1 MENGGTRSRSGA
13 TGPDDAAHLLHLIAA
28 LSREL
33 RSARD
38 TPRVSL
44 ESRLGED
51 LGLDSLGR
59 AELLRRIERTFSVSL
74 PGSTLAEAET
84 PADLWRAMEAAGG
97 RRGHATPRPLADA
110 VPGPVESIP
119 SAAKTLTEVLDWH
132 AEAHPERV
140 HAWLREREDHVET
153 VSYARLR
160 ETALAVSGGILDA
173 GVVPGARVALM
184 LPTCA
189 GFLHA
194 FFGILYAGCVPVPIY
209 PPARPSQLAD
219 HLRRQAAILANAG
232 AECLITVPEAR
243 VLATFLR
250 SQVASLR
257 SVETVE
263 GLRGRGRP
271 EAAPRPD
278 AGDVAFLQYTS
289 GSTGDPKG
297 VVLSHANL
305 LANIRAMGR
314 AMEVEPGR
322 DVFVSWLPLYHDMGL
337 IGAWLGSLHFAVPVS
352 IMSPLIFL
360 ARPESWLW
368 EIHDRRAT
376 LSGAPNFAFDLC
388 VGRIDDAAIEG
399 LDLSTARIVVN
410 GAEPVRAASVR
421 AFCER
426 FAAHGFDPGALA
438 PVYGLAESS
447 VGLAFPRP
455 GRGLLAERIDRTELA
470 ERSRAVPV
478 AAGHGDA
485 IEVVACG
492 SPLPGHQ
499 FRVVDESGRE
509 VPERRQGRLQ
519 FTGPSATV
527 GYHDNA
533 RATRDLFDGDWLETG
548 DLAYVAGGEV
558 YPTGR
563 IKDVIIRGGRNIHPH
578 ELEAAIG
585 DLPGIRRGCVA
596 VFAAAGPD
604 RAERLVVVAESREED
619 GPARDRLRRGIEAA
633 ALDVAGIAPDDVV
646 LAPPRAVLKTSSGKI
661 RRDATRSRYQ
671 EGRLHETGPAPWR
684 QLIGLWLSATA
695 ARLRAGGRL
704 TLGHTF
710 AGYWWAVIVALALAV
725 WPLSIVLPRR
735 AWRWRALHAAA
746 HVMLK
751 LTGTRLT
758 VSGETVPER
767 GAILVANHCSYLDSL
782 VLVAALPGETAF
794 VAKAE
799 LAPQLIAGTFLRR
812 IGALFVERFDDASGL
827 GDLDTVIEAAQAGRR
842 LAVYPEGTLTR
853 RPGLLDF
860 KLGAFAAAVAAGVPV
875 VPVTLRGTRSVLRG
889 GQWFPRPG
897 NVQVTVGF
905 PLFAEQDG
913 FDAAIALRDA
923 ARAAILAGCGE
934 PDLSGEATLL
944 KDRRTTPRPPSTR
957 PGAA

>member
-1 MENGGTRSRSGA
+1 MENGLTRPRGGA
-13 TGPDDAAHLLHLIAA
+13 TVPDDPAPLLHLIAT

-33 RSARD
+33 RSSRD
-38 TPRVSL
+38 PPDVSL
-44 ESRLGED
+44 DSRLGED
-51 LGLDSLGR
+51 LGFDSLGR
-59 AELLRRIERTFSVSL
+59 AELLRRIERAFSVSL
-74 PGSTLAEAET
+74 PGSALAEAET
-84 PADLWRAMEAAGG
+84 PADLWRALEAAGAP
-97 RRGHATPRPLADA
+97 RGPAAPQPREDA
-110 VPGPVESIP
+110 SPGPVVSIP
-119 SAAKTLTEVLDWH
+119 NAAATLTEMLDWH
-132 AEAHPERV
+132 AEAHPDRV
-140 HAWLREREDHVET
+140 HAWLREREDHIET
-153 VSYARLR
+153 VTYAGLR
-160 ETALAVSGGILDA
+160 EAALAVSGGILDGGA
-173 GVVPGARVALM
+173 MPGARVALM

-232 AECLITVPEAR
+232 AALLVTVPEAR

-257 SVETVE
+257 AVETVE
-263 GLRGRGRP
+263 GLRARGRP
-271 EAAPRPD
+271 EGAPARG

-314 AMEVEPGR
+314 AMEAEPGR

-352 IMSPLIFL
+352 ISSPLVFL

-368 EIHDRRAT
+368 EIHARRAT

-388 VGRIDDAAIEG
+388 VERIDDAAIEG
-399 LDLSTARIVVN
+399 LDLSSARIVVN

-421 AFCER
+421 AFCQR

-455 GRGLLAERIDRTELA
+455 GRGLLAERIDRTELT

-527 GYHDNA
+527 GYHENA
-533 RATRDLFDGDWLETG
+533 EATRGLFDGDWLETG
-548 DLAYVAGGEV
+548 DLAYIAGGEV

-596 VFAAAGPD
+596 AFAAAGPD
-604 RAERLVVVAESREED
+604 RAERLVVVAESRKED
-619 GPARDRLRRGIEAA
+619 GGARDRLRRAIEAA
-633 ALDVAGIAPDDVV
+633 AVDVAGIAPDDVV

-661 RRDATRSRYQ
+661 RRAGTRARYL
-671 EGRLHETGPAPWR
+671 EGRLDEPGAAPWR
-684 QLIGLWLSATA
+684 QLLGLGLSAAA
-695 ARLRAGGRL
+695 ARLRAGFRL
-704 TLGHTF
+704 TLGRAY
-710 AGYWWAVIVALALAV
+710 AGYWWAVLVALALAV
-725 WPLSIVLPRR
+725 WPLSIALPRR
-735 AWRWRALHAAA
+735 AWRWRVLHAAA
-746 HVMLK
+746 RAMLK

-758 VSGETVPER
+758 VSGETVPDR
-767 GAILVANHCSYLDSL
+767 GAILVANHCSYLGSL
-782 VLVAALPGETAF
+782 VLAAALPGETAF

-799 LAPQLIAGTFLRR
+799 LAPQLFAGTFLRR
-812 IGALFVERFDDASGL
+812 IGALFVERFDDASGR
-827 GDLDTVIEAAQAGRR
+827 GDLDDVIEAARAGRR

-860 KLGAFAAAVAAGVPV
+860 KLGAFAAAVGASVPV
-875 VPVTLRGTRSVLRG
+875 VPVALRGTRSVLRG

-897 NVQVTVGF
+897 EVQVTVGAR
-905 PLFAEQDG
+905 LLAEQDG

-934 PDLSGEATLL
+934 PDLAGEATLL
-944 KDRRTTPRPPSTR
+944 EDRRTAPRPPST
-957 PGAA
+957 

>member
-1 MENGGTRSRSGA
+1 MENGLTRPRGGA
-13 TGPDDAAHLLHLIAA
+13 TAPGDEAPLLHLIAT

-33 RSARD
+33 RSTRD
-38 TPRVSL
+38 TPDVSL
-44 ESRLGED
+44 DSRLGED
-51 LGLDSLGR
+51 LGFDSLGR
-59 AELLRRIERTFSVSL
+59 AELLRRIERSFSVSL

-84 PADLWRAMEAAGG
+84 PADLWRAMEAAGAP
-97 RRGHATPRPLADA
+97 RGPAAPQPREDA
-110 VPGPVESIP
+110 APGPVVSIP
-119 SAAKTLTEVLDWH
+119 SAAATLTEMLDWH
-132 AEAHPERV
+132 AEAHPGRV
-140 HAWLREREDHVET
+140 HAWLREREDHIET
-153 VSYARLR
+153 VSYAGLR
-160 ETALAVSGGILDA
+160 EAALAVSGGILDGGA
-173 GVVPGARVALM
+173 MPGARVALM

-232 AECLITVPEAR
+232 AEWLVTVPEAR
-243 VLATFLR
+243 VLAAFLR

-257 SVETVE
+257 AVETVE
-263 GLRGRGRP
+263 GLRARGRP
-271 EAAPRPD
+271 EAAPARG

-314 AMEVEPGR
+314 AMEAEPGR

-352 IMSPLIFL
+352 ITSPLVFL

-368 EIHDRRAT
+368 EIHARRAT

-388 VGRIDDAAIEG
+388 VERIDDAAIEG
-399 LDLSTARIVVN
+399 LDLSSARIVVN

-421 AFCER
+421 AFCQR

-470 ERSRAVPV
+470 EHARAVPV
-478 AAGHGDA
+478 TTGHGDA

-499 FRVVDESGRE
+499 LRVVDESGRE

-527 GYHDNA
+527 GYHENA
-533 RATRDLFDGDWLETG
+533 EATRGLFDGDWLETG
-548 DLAYVAGGEV
+548 DLAYIAGGEV

-596 VFAAAGPD
+596 AFAAAGPD

-619 GPARDRLRRGIEAA
+619 GEARDRLRRAIEAA
-633 ALDVAGIAPDDVV
+633 AVDVAGIAPDDVV

-661 RRDATRSRYQ
+661 RRAATRSRYL
-671 EGRLHETGPAPWR
+671 EGRLDEPGAAPWR
-684 QLIGLWLSATA
+684 QLLGLWLSAAA
-695 ARLRAGGRL
+695 ARLRAGFRL
-704 TLGHTF
+704 TLGRAY
-710 AGYWWAVIVALALAV
+710 AGYWWAVLVALALAV
-725 WPLSIVLPRR
+725 WPLSIALPRR
-735 AWRWRALHAAA
+735 AWRWRVLHAAA
-746 HVMLK
+746 RAMLK

-758 VSGETVPER
+758 VSGGTVPDR

-782 VLVAALPGETAF
+782 VLAAALPGETAF

-799 LAPQLIAGTFLRR
+799 LAPQLFAGTFLRR
-812 IGALFVERFDDASGL
+812 IGAIFVERFDDAGGR
-827 GDLDTVIEAAQAGRR
+827 GDLDDVIEAARAGRR

-860 KLGAFAAAVAAGVPV
+860 RLGAFAAAVGARVPV
-875 VPVTLRGTRSVLRG
+875 VPVALRGTRSVLRG

-897 NVQVTVGF
+897 EVQVTVGAR
-905 PLFAEQDG
+905 LLAEQDG

-934 PDLSGEATLL
+934 PDLAGEATLL
-944 KDRRTTPRPPSTR
+944 EDRRTAPRPPST
-957 PGAA
+957 

>member
-1 MENGGTRSRSGA
+1 MENGLTRSRGGA
-13 TGPDDAAHLLHLIAA
+13 TAPDDPAHLLHLIAT

-38 TPRVSL
+38 TPNVSL
-44 ESRLGED
+44 DSRLGED
-51 LGLDSLGR
+51 LGFDSLGR

-74 PGSTLAEAET
+74 PGSTLAEAEP
-84 PADLWRAMEAAGG
+84 PADLGRALEAAGAP
-97 RRGHATPRPLADA
+97 RGPAAPQPREDA
-110 VPGPVESIP
+110 APGPVVSIP
-119 SAAKTLTEVLDWH
+119 SAAATLTEMLDWH
-132 AEAHPERV
+132 AEAHPDRV
-140 HAWLREREDHVET
+140 HAWLREREDHIET
-153 VSYARLR
+153 VTYAELR
-160 ETALAVSGGILDA
+160 EAALAVSGGILDGGA
-173 GVVPGARVALM
+173 MPGARVALM

-232 AECLITVPEAR
+232 AELLVTVPEAR

-257 SVETVE
+257 AVETVE
-263 GLRGRGRP
+263 GLRARGRP
-271 EAAPRPD
+271 EAAPARG

-314 AMEVEPGR
+314 AMEAEPGR

-352 IMSPLIFL
+352 ISSPLVFL

-368 EIHDRRAT
+368 EIHARRAT

-388 VGRIDDAAIEG
+388 VERIDDAAIEG
-399 LDLSTARIVVN
+399 LDLSSARIVVN

-421 AFCER
+421 AFCAR

-455 GRGLLAERIDRTELA
+455 GRGLLAERIDRTGLA
-470 ERSRAVPV
+470 ERLRAVPV
-478 AAGHGDA
+478 AAGYGDA
-485 IEVVACG
+485 VEVVACG

-509 VPERRQGRLQ
+509 MPERRQGRLQ

-527 GYHDNA
+527 GYHENA
-533 RATRDLFDGDWLETG
+533 EATRGLFDGDWLETG
-548 DLAYVAGGEV
+548 DLAYIAGGEV

-596 VFAAAGPD
+596 AFAAAGPD

-619 GPARDRLRRGIEAA
+619 GGARDRLRRGIEAA
-633 ALDVAGIAPDDVV
+633 AVDVAGIAPDDVV

-661 RRDATRSRYQ
+661 RRAATRARYL
-671 EGRLHETGPAPWR
+671 EGRLDEPGAAPWR
-684 QLIGLWLSATA
+684 QLLGLWLSAAA
-695 ARLRAGGRL
+695 ARLRAGFRL
-704 TLGHTF
+704 TLGRAY
-710 AGYWWAVIVALALAV
+710 AGYWWAVLVALALAV
-725 WPLSIVLPRR
+725 WPLSIALPRR
-735 AWRWRALHAAA
+735 AWRWRVLHAAA
-746 HVMLK
+746 RAMLK

-758 VSGETVPER
+758 VSGETVPDR

-782 VLVAALPGETAF
+782 VLAAALPGETAF

-799 LAPQLIAGTFLRR
+799 LAPQLFAGTFLRR
-812 IGALFVERFDDASGL
+812 IGALFVERFDDASGR
-827 GDLDTVIEAAQAGRR
+827 GDLDDVIAAARAGRR

-860 KLGAFAAAVAAGVPV
+860 KLGAFAAAAAARVPV
-875 VPVTLRGTRSVLRG
+875 VPVALRGTRSVLRG

-897 NVQVTVGF
+897 AVQVTVGAR
-905 PLFAEQDG
+905 LLAEQDG

-934 PDLSGEATLL
+934 PDLAGEATLL
-944 KDRRTTPRPPSTR
+944 EDRRTAPRPPST
-957 PGAA
+957 

>member
-1 MENGGTRSRSGA
+1 MENGLTSSGSGA
-13 TGPDDAAHLLHLIAA
+13 SASDDAAHLLQLIAT

-44 ESRLGED
+44 DSRLGED
-51 LGLDSLGR
+51 LGFDSLGR
-59 AELLRRIERTFSVSL
+59 TELLLRIERTFSVSL

-84 PADLWRAMEAAGG
+84 PADLWRALEAADAQRG
-97 RRGHATPRPLADA
+97 RATLPPLADA
-110 VPGPVESIP
+110 APGPVESIP
-119 SAAKTLTEVLDWH
+119 DAAATLTEVLDWH
-132 AEAHPERV
+132 AETHPDRV
-140 HAWLREREDHVET
+140 HTWLREREDHIET
-153 VSYARLR
+153 VTYARLR

-173 GVVPGARVALM
+173 GVAPGARVALM

-232 AECLITVPEAR
+232 AELLVTVPEAR
-243 VLATFLR
+243 VLAAFLR
-250 SQVASLR
+250 SKVASLR
-257 SVETVE
+257 AVETVE

-271 EAAPRPD
+271 EAAPAPD
-278 AGDVAFLQYTS
+278 TGDVAFLQYTS

-314 AMEVEPGR
+314 AMEAEPGR

-388 VGRIDDAAIEG
+388 VERIDDGAIEG
-399 LDLSTARIVVN
+399 LDLSSARIVVN

-438 PVYGLAESS
+438 PVYGLAECS

-478 AAGHGDA
+478 TPGHGEA

-499 FRVVDESGRE
+499 FRAVDESGRE

-519 FTGPSATV
+519 FTGPSATA
-527 GYHDNA
+527 GYHDNP
-533 RATRDLFDGDWLETG
+533 RATRELFDGDWLETG

-558 YPTGR
+558 FPTGR

-604 RAERLVVVAESREED
+604 SGGEAGGGRRNPRGGRQRPRPAEARHRGGGGGCRGHRAGRRRPRAAPRGAQDLERQDPAHRHPRALPGGPSRRTRRCAVAATSRAVACGGD
-619 GPARDRLRRGIEAA
+619 GPTSLRRPPDARPRLRRVLVGGVGRAGAGRLAA
-633 ALDVAGIAPDDVV
+633 FDRAAPARLALEGAARG
-646 LAPPRAVLKTSSGKI
+646 RARHADAHRHAVDGE
-661 RRDATRSRYQ
+661 RRDRARTRRHPGRQSLQLSRQ
-671 EGRLHETGPAPWR
+671 PGAGRGA
-684 QLIGLWLSATA
+684 
-695 ARLRAGGRL
+695 
-704 TLGHTF
+704 
-710 AGYWWAVIVALALAV
+710 
-725 WPLSIVLPRR
+725 PRR
-735 AWRWRALHAAA
+735 DRFRRQGG
-746 HVMLK
+746 
-751 LTGTRLT
+751 TG
-758 VSGETVPER
+758 
-767 GAILVANHCSYLDSL
+767 
-782 VLVAALPGETAF
+782 
-794 VAKAE
+794 
-799 LAPQLIAGTFLRR
+799 
-812 IGALFVERFDDASGL
+812 
-827 GDLDTVIEAAQAGRR
+827 
-842 LAVYPEGTLTR
+842 
-853 RPGLLDF
+853 
-860 KLGAFAAAVAAGVPV
+860 AAAVRRDVAA
-875 VPVTLRGTRSVLRG
+875 
-889 GQWFPRPG
+889 
-897 NVQVTVGF
+897 
-905 PLFAEQDG
+905 A
-913 FDAAIALRDA
+913 
-923 ARAAILAGCGE
+923 
-934 PDLSGEATLL
+934 
-944 KDRRTTPRPPSTR
+944 DRRDIRGSGSTTP
-957 PGAA
+957 AAWAIWTP

>member
-1 MENGGTRSRSGA
+1 M
-13 TGPDDAAHLLHLIAA
+13 
-28 LSREL
+28 
-33 RSARD
+33 
-38 TPRVSL
+38 
-44 ESRLGED
+44 
-51 LGLDSLGR
+51 
-59 AELLRRIERTFSVSL
+59 
-74 PGSTLAEAET
+74 
-84 PADLWRAMEAAGG
+84 
-97 RRGHATPRPLADA
+97 
-110 VPGPVESIP
+110 
-119 SAAKTLTEVLDWH
+119 LDWH
-132 AEAHPERV
+132 AEAHPDRV
-140 HAWLREREDHVET
+140 HAWLREREDHSET
-153 VSYARLR
+153 VSYAGLR
-160 ETALAVSGGILDA
+160 ETALAVSGGILGA
-173 GVVPGARVALM
+173 GVMPGARVALM

-232 AECLITVPEAR
+232 AELLVTVPEAR
-243 VLATFLR
+243 VLAAFLR

-257 SVETVE
+257 AIETVE
-263 GLRGRGRP
+263 GLRARGRP
-271 EAAPRPD
+271 EGAPAPD

-314 AMEVEPGR
+314 AMEAEPGR
-322 DVFVSWLPLYHDMGL
+322 DLFVSWLPLYHDMGL
-337 IGAWLGSLHFAVPVS
+337 IGAWLGSLYFAVPVS

-368 EIHDRRAT
+368 EIHARRAT

-388 VGRIDDAAIEG
+388 VGRIEDAAIEG
-399 LDLSTARIVVN
+399 LDLSSARIVVN

-470 ERSRAVPV
+470 GRSRAVPV

-519 FTGPSATV
+519 FTGPSATA

-533 RATRDLFDGDWLETG
+533 QATRELFDGDWLETG
-548 DLAYVAGGEV
+548 DLAYIAGGEV

-578 ELEAAIG
+578 ELEAVIG

-604 RAERLVVVAESREED
+604 QAERLVAVAETREED
-619 GPARDRLRRGIEAA
+619 DAARDRLRRGIEAA
-633 ALDVAGIAPDDVV
+633 VVDVAGIAPDDVV

-661 RRDATRSRYQ
+661 RRAATRSRYL
-671 EGRLHETGPAPWR
+671 EGRLHQSGPAPWR
-684 QLIGLWLSATA
+684 QLLGLGLSAAA
-695 ARLRAGGRL
+695 ARLRAGTRL
-704 TLGHTF
+704 MVGCAF
-710 AGYWWAVIVALALAV
+710 AGYWWAVLVGLALAV
-725 WPLSIVLPRR
+725 WPLSIALPRR

-746 HVMLK
+746 HVLLK

-758 VSGETVPER
+758 VSGEPVPQR

-782 VLVAALPGETAF
+782 VLVTAFRGETAF

-799 LAPQLIAGTFLRR
+799 LAPQLFAGTLLRR
-812 IGALFVERFDDASGL
+812 IGAIFVERFDDASGL
-827 GDLDTVIEAAQAGRR
+827 GDLDAVVEAARAGRR

-860 KLGAFAAAVAAGVPV
+860 KLGAFAAATAAKVPV
-875 VPVTLRGTRSVLRG
+875 VPVTLQGTRSVLRG

-897 NVQVTVGF
+897 DVRVTVGS

-934 PDLSGEATLL
+934 PDLAGEETLL
-944 KDRRTTPRPPSTR
+944 EDRRRTSRSASSR
-957 PGAA
+957 NNRRKRSVD

>member
-13 TGPDDAAHLLHLIAA
+13 AGPDDAAPLLHLIAT

-38 TPRVSL
+38 TPNVSL
-44 ESRLGED
+44 DSRLGED
-51 LGLDSLGR
+51 LGFDSLGR
-59 AELLRRIERTFSVSL
+59 AELLARIERTFSVSL

-84 PADLWRAMEAAGG
+84 PADLWRALEAAGAP
-97 RRGHATPRPLADA
+97 RAQTTPLPPADA
-110 VPGPVESIP
+110 APAPVEAIP
-119 SAAKTLTEVLDWH
+119 SAAATLTEMLDWH

-140 HAWLREREDHVET
+140 HAWLREREDHIET
-153 VSYARLR
+153 LTYAGLR
-160 ETALAVSGGILDA
+160 EAALAVSGGILDA
-173 GVVPGARVALM
+173 GVAPGARVALM

-232 AECLITVPEAR
+232 AELLVTVPEAR
-243 VLATFLR
+243 VLAAFLR
-250 SQVASLR
+250 AQVASLR
-257 SVETVE
+257 AVETVE
-263 GLRGRGRP
+263 GLGGRATP
-271 EAAPRPD
+271 EAAPAPG

-314 AMEVEPGR
+314 AMEAEPGR

-352 IMSPLIFL
+352 ITSPLVFL

-368 EIHDRRAT
+368 EIHARRAT

-388 VGRIDDAAIEG
+388 VERIDDGAIEG
-399 LDLSTARIVVN
+399 LDLSSARIVVN

-421 AFCER
+421 AFCQR

-519 FTGPSATV
+519 FAGPSSTA

-533 RATRDLFDGDWLETG
+533 EATRALFDGDWLETG
-548 DLAYVAGGEV
+548 DLAYIAGGEV

-563 IKDVIIRGGRNIHPH
+563 IKDVVIRGGRNIHPH

-604 RAERLVVVAESREED
+604 REERLVVVAESREED
-619 GPARDRLRRGIEAA
+619 GSARDRLRRGIEAA
-633 ALDVAGIAPDDVV
+633 AVDVAGIAPDDVV

-661 RRDATRSRYQ
+661 RRAATRQRYL
-671 EGRLHETGPAPWR
+671 EGRLDEPGAAPWR
-684 QLIGLWLSATA
+684 QLLGLWLSAAA
-695 ARLRAGGRL
+695 ARLRAFGRL
-704 TLGHTF
+704 VLGRAY
-710 AGYWWAVIVALALAV
+710 AGYWWAVLVALALAV
-725 WPLSIVLPRR
+725 WPLAVALPRR
-735 AWRWRALHAAA
+735 AWRWRVVNAAA
-746 HVMLK
+746 RAMLK
-751 LTGTRLT
+751 LTLTRLT
-758 VSGETVPER
+758 VSGEAVPER

-782 VLVAALPGETAF
+782 VLAASLPGETAF

-799 LAPQLIAGTFLRR
+799 LAPQLVAGTLLRR
-812 IGALFVERFDDASGL
+812 LGAIFVERFDDASGL
-827 GDLDTVIEAAQAGRR
+827 GDLDAVIAAAQAGRR
-842 LAVYPEGTLTR
+842 LLVYPEGTLTR

-860 KLGAFAAAVAAGVPV
+860 RLGAFAAAAAAGVPV

-897 NVQVTVGF
+897 EVQVALGT
-905 PLFAEQDG
+905 PLFAERDG
-913 FDAAIALRDA
+913 FDAAVALRDA

-944 KDRRTTPRPPSTR
+944 EDRRTTPRS
-957 PGAA
+957 G

>member
-1 MENGGTRSRSGA
+1 MVNGGTRSRSGA
-13 TGPDDAAHLLHLIAA
+13 TGPGDAAHLLHLIAT

-33 RSARD
+33 RSAREL
-38 TPRVSL
+38 PRVSL

-51 LGLDSLGR
+51 LGFDSLGR
-59 AELLRRIERTFSVSL
+59 TELLLRIEQTFSVSL

-97 RRGHATPRPLADA
+97 RRRHATPPPAADTA
-110 VPGPVESIP
+110 PGPVEAIP
-119 SAAKTLTEVLDWH
+119 SGAATLTEVLDWH
-132 AEAHPERV
+132 VDAHPDRV
-140 HAWLREREDHVET
+140 HAWLREREEHVET
-153 VSYARLR
+153 ITYAQLR

-173 GVVPGARVALM
+173 EPMPGSRVALM

-209 PPARPSQLAD
+209 PPARPSQLED
-219 HLRRQAAILANAG
+219 HLRRQAAILANAR
-232 AECLITVPEAR
+232 AEFLVTVPEAR
-243 VLATFLR
+243 VLADFLR
-250 SQVASLR
+250 SKVASLR
-257 SVETVE
+257 SVETIE
-263 GLRGRGRP
+263 GLRRQGGA
-271 EAAPRPD
+271 EAAAARD

-322 DVFVSWLPLYHDMGL
+322 DRFVSWLPLYHDMGL

-368 EIHDRRAT
+368 EIHARRAT

-388 VGRIDDAAIEG
+388 VGRIDEAAIEG
-399 LDLSTARIVVN
+399 LDLSSARMVVN

-421 AFCER
+421 SFCER

-447 VGLAFPRP
+447 VGLAFPKA
-455 GRGLLAERIDRTELA
+455 GRGLLAERVDRTELT

-478 AAGHGDA
+478 TTEHSDA

-499 FRVVDESGRE
+499 FRVVDDAGRE
-509 VPERRQGRLQ
+509 VPERCQGRLQ
-519 FTGPSATV
+519 FTGPSSTV
-527 GYHDNA
+527 GYHENA
-533 RATRDLFDGDWLETG
+533 QATRDLFDGNWLETG

-596 VFAAAGPD
+596 VFAAAGPGEAD
-604 RAERLVVVAESREED
+604 KLVVVAESREED
-619 GPARDRLRRGIEAA
+619 GPARDRIRRDIETAA
-633 ALDVAGIAPDDVV
+633 VDVAGIAPDDVV
-646 LAPPRAVLKTSSGKI
+646 LAPPRAVLKTSSGKL
-661 RRDATRSRYQ
+661 RRAATRSRYL
-671 EGRLHETGPAPWR
+671 EGRLQEIGPAPWR
-684 QLIGLWLSATA
+684 QLLGLWLSARA
-695 ARLRAGGRL
+695 AGLLAGGRR
-704 TLGHTF
+704 TLGRAF
-710 AGYWWAVIVALALAV
+710 AGYWWAVLVSLALTV
-725 WPLSIVLPRR
+725 WPLMIVLPRR
-735 AWRWRALHAAA
+735 AWRWRVLHAAA
-746 HVMLK
+746 HVMLQ

-758 VSGETVPER
+758 VRGETAPEER

-812 IGALFVERFDDASGL
+812 IGALFVERFDDARGSG
-827 GDLDTVIEAAQAGRR
+827 DMDDVIKAARAGRR

-853 RPGLLDF
+853 RPGLLAF
-860 KLGAFAAAVAAGVPV
+860 RLGAFAAAAAARVPV
-875 VPVTLRGTRSVLRG
+875 VPVTLSGTRSVLRG

-897 NVQVTVGF
+897 DVQVTVG
-905 PLFAEQDG
+905 PRLFAEQDG
-913 FDAAIALRDA
+913 FDAAIALRNA

-934 PDLSGEATLL
+934 PDLAGEETLL
-944 KDRRTTPRPPSTR
+944 KDRRTTPRSPST
-957 PGAA
+957 

>member
-1 MENGGTRSRSGA
+1 MENGGTRSHSGA
-13 TGPDDAAHLLHLIAA
+13 TGPGDAAHLLHLIAT

-33 RSARD
+33 RAARD

-51 LGLDSLGR
+51 LGFDSLGR
-59 AELLRRIERTFSVSL
+59 AELLARIERTFSVSL

-84 PADLWRAMEAAGG
+84 PADLWRAMQAAGG
-97 RRGHATPRPLADA
+97 ERATQPPLADA

-119 SAAKTLTEVLDWH
+119 GAAATLTEALDWH

-140 HAWLREREDHVET
+140 HAWLREREDHSET
-153 VSYARLR
+153 VTYAELR

-173 GVVPGARVALM
+173 GVTPGSRVALM

-189 GFLHA
+189 GFLYA

-232 AECLITVPEAR
+232 AELLVTVPEAR
-243 VLATFLR
+243 VLAAFLR

-257 SVETVE
+257 AIETVE
-263 GLRGRGRP
+263 GLRARGGA
-271 EAAPRPD
+271 ETAPAPD
-278 AGDVAFLQYTS
+278 AKDVAFLQYTS

-314 AMEVEPGR
+314 AMEAEPGR

-337 IGAWLGSLHFAVPVS
+337 IGAWLGSLYFAVPVS
-352 IMSPLIFL
+352 IASPLIFL

-368 EIHDRRAT
+368 EIHARRAT

-388 VGRIDDAAIEG
+388 VERIEDGAIEG

-421 AFCER
+421 AFCQR

-455 GRGLLAERIDRTELA
+455 GRGLLAERVDRTELT

-533 RATRDLFDGDWLETG
+533 PATRDLFDGDWLETG

-596 VFAAAGPD
+596 AFAAAGPD
-604 RAERLVVVAESREED
+604 RAERLVAVAETREED
-619 GPARDRLRRGIEAA
+619 DAARDRLRRSIEAA
-633 ALDVAGIAPDDVV
+633 AVDVAGIAPDDVV

-661 RRDATRSRYQ
+661 RRAATRSRYL
-671 EGRLHETGPAPWR
+671 EGRLHRPGRAPWR
-684 QLIGLWLSATA
+684 QLLGLGLSAAA
-695 ARLRAGGRL
+695 ARLRTGARL
-704 TLGHTF
+704 TLGSAF
-710 AGYWWAVIVALALAV
+710 AGYWWTVLAALALAV
-725 WPLSIVLPRR
+725 WPISIALPRR
-735 AWRWRALHAAA
+735 AWRWRVLHAAA
-746 HVMLK
+746 HALLK

-758 VSGETVPER
+758 VSGEPVPER

-782 VLVAALPGETAF
+782 VLVAAFRGETAF

-799 LAPQLIAGTFLRR
+799 LAPQLFAGTLLRR
-812 IGALFVERFDDASGL
+812 IGAIFVERFDDASGL
-827 GDLDTVIEAAQAGRR
+827 GDLDAVVEAARAGRR

-860 KLGAFAAAVAAGVPV
+860 KLGAFAAAAAAGVPV
-875 VPVTLRGTRSVLRG
+875 VPVTLQGTRSVLRG

-897 NVQVTVGF
+897 DVRVTVGSR
-905 PLFAEQDG
+905 LFAEQDG
-913 FDAAIALRDA
+913 FEAAIALRDG
-923 ARAAILAGCGE
+923 ARAAILARCGE
-934 PDLSGEATLL
+934 PDLAGEETLL
-944 KDRRTTPRPPSTR
+944 EDRRTMPRSPSNKSRT
-957 PGAA
+957 A

>member
-1 MENGGTRSRSGA
+1 MENGGTRSHSGA
-13 TGPDDAAHLLHLIAA
+13 TGPGDAAHLLRLIAT

-51 LGLDSLGR
+51 LGFDSLGR
-59 AELLRRIERTFSVSL
+59 AELLARIERTFSVSL

-84 PADLWRAMEAAGG
+84 PADLWRAMQAAGAG
-97 RRGHATPRPLADA
+97 RATQPPLADA

-119 SAAKTLTEVLDWH
+119 GAAATLTEVLDWH

-140 HAWLREREDHVET
+140 HAWLREREDHSET
-153 VSYARLR
+153 VTYAGLR

-173 GVVPGARVALM
+173 GVTPGSRVALM

-232 AECLITVPEAR
+232 AELLVTVPEAR
-243 VLATFLR
+243 VLAAFLR

-257 SVETVE
+257 AIETVE
-263 GLRGRGRP
+263 GLRARGGA
-271 EAAPRPD
+271 ETAPAPD
-278 AGDVAFLQYTS
+278 AKDVAFLQYTS

-305 LANIRAMGR
+305 LANIRALGR
-314 AMEVEPGR
+314 AMEAEPGR

-337 IGAWLGSLHFAVPVS
+337 IGAWLGSLYFAVPVS
-352 IMSPLIFL
+352 IASPLIFL

-368 EIHDRRAT
+368 EIHARRAT

-388 VGRIDDAAIEG
+388 VERIEDGAIEG

-421 AFCER
+421 AFCQR

-455 GRGLLAERIDRTELA
+455 GRGLLAERIDRTELT

-478 AAGHGDA
+478 AAAHGDA

-533 RATRDLFDGDWLETG
+533 QATRDLFDGDWLETG

-596 VFAAAGPD
+596 AFAAAGPD
-604 RAERLVVVAESREED
+604 RAERLVAVAETREED
-619 GPARDRLRRGIEAA
+619 DAARDRLRRSIEAA
-633 ALDVAGIAPDDVV
+633 AVDVAGIAPDDVV

-661 RRDATRSRYQ
+661 RRAATRSRYL
-671 EGRLHETGPAPWR
+671 EGRLHRPGPAPWR
-684 QLIGLWLSATA
+684 QLLGLGLSAAA
-695 ARLRAGGRL
+695 ARLRTGTRL
-704 TLGHTF
+704 TLGSAF
-710 AGYWWAVIVALALAV
+710 AGYWWTVLVALALAV
-725 WPLSIVLPRR
+725 WPISIVLPRR
-735 AWRWRALHAAA
+735 AWRWRVLRAAA
-746 HVMLK
+746 HALLK

-758 VSGETVPER
+758 VSGEMPPER

-782 VLVAALPGETAF
+782 VLVAAFRGETAF

-799 LAPQLIAGTFLRR
+799 LAPQLFAGTLLRR
-812 IGALFVERFDDASGL
+812 IGAIFVERFDDASGL
-827 GDLDTVIEAAQAGRR
+827 GDLDAVVEAARAGRR

-860 KLGAFAAAVAAGVPV
+860 KLGAFAAAAAAGVPV
-875 VPVTLRGTRSVLRG
+875 VPVTLQGTRSVLRG

-897 NVQVTVGF
+897 DVRVTVGSR
-905 PLFAEQDG
+905 LFAKQDG
-913 FDAAIALRDA
+913 FEAAIALRDG

-934 PDLSGEATLL
+934 PDLAGEETLL
-944 KDRRTTPRPPSTR
+944 EDRRTTPRSPSNKSS
-957 PGAA
+957 AE

>member
-1 MENGGTRSRSGA
+1 MENGLTRSRNGPTA
-13 TGPDDAAHLLHLIAA
+13 PDDSAHLLQLIAT

-38 TPRVSL
+38 TPHVSL
-44 ESRLGED
+44 DSRLGEE
-51 LGLDSLGR
+51 LGFDSLGR

-84 PADLWRAMEAAGG
+84 PADLWRALHAAGAPRG
-97 RRGHATPRPLADA
+97 RAFPPPQAGAA
-110 VPGPVESIP
+110 PGPVESIP
-119 SAAKTLTEVLDWH
+119 GAAATLTEMLDWH
-132 AEAHPERV
+132 AEAHPDRV
-140 HAWLREREDHVET
+140 HAWLREREGHIET
-153 VSYARLR
+153 VSYAGLR
-160 ETALAVSGGILDA
+160 ESALAVSGGILDA
-173 GVVPGARVALM
+173 GLAPGARVALM

-232 AECLITVPEAR
+232 AELLVTVPEAR
-243 VLATFLR
+243 VLAAFLR

-257 SVETVE
+257 AVETVE
-263 GLRGRGRP
+263 GLGGRGSP
-271 EAAPRPD
+271 EAAPAPD
-278 AGDVAFLQYTS
+278 ADDVAFLQYTS

-314 AMEVEPGR
+314 AMEAEPGR

-352 IMSPLIFL
+352 IASPLIFL

-368 EIHDRRAT
+368 EIHARRAT

-388 VGRIDDAAIEG
+388 VERIDDGAIEG
-399 LDLSTARIVVN
+399 LDLSSARIVVN
-410 GAEPVRAASVR
+410 GAEPVRAVSVR

-438 PVYGLAESS
+438 PVYGLAECS

-478 AAGHGDA
+478 TAGQGDA
-485 IEVVACG
+485 VEIVACG

-533 RATRDLFDGDWLETG
+533 RATRELLDGDWLETG
-548 DLAYVAGGEV
+548 DLAYIAGGEV

-563 IKDVIIRGGRNIHPH
+563 IKDVVIRGGRNIHPH

-619 GPARDRLRRGIEAA
+619 ATARDRLKRGIEAA
-633 ALDVAGIAPDDVV
+633 AVDVAGIAPDDVV

-661 RRDATRSRYQ
+661 RRAATRQRYLD
-671 EGRLHETGPAPWR
+671 GRLHEPGAAPWR
-684 QLIGLWLSATA
+684 QLLGLWLSAA
-695 ARLRAGGRL
+695 SAGVRALCRL
-704 TLGHTF
+704 TLGRAY
-710 AGYWWAVIVALALAV
+710 AGYWWAVLVALALAV
-725 WPLSIVLPRR
+725 WPLSIALPRR
-735 AWRWRALHAAA
+735 AWRWTVLQAAA
-746 HVMLK
+746 RAMLK
-751 LTGTRLT
+751 LTFTRLT
-758 VSGETVPER
+758 VSGETAPER

-799 LAPQLIAGTFLRR
+799 LAPQLFAGTLLRR
-812 IGALFVERFDDASGL
+812 IGAIFVERFDDASGV
-827 GDLDTVIEAAQAGRR
+827 GDLDAVIGAAQAGRR
-842 LAVYPEGTLTR
+842 LLVYPEGTLTR
-853 RPGLLDF
+853 RPGVLDF
-860 KLGAFAAAVAAGVPV
+860 KLGAFAAAAAAGVPV

-897 NVQVTVGF
+897 GVQVTVGAR
-905 PLFAEQDG
+905 LFAERDG
-913 FDAAIALRDA
+913 FDAALALRDA

-944 KDRRTTPRPPSTR
+944 EDRRTTPRS
-957 PGAA
+957 G

>member
-13 TGPDDAAHLLHLIAA
+13 TGPDDSAHLLHLIAT

-59 AELLRRIERTFSVSL
+59 AELLRRIERTFSVNL

-84 PADLWRAMEAAGG
+84 PADLWRAMEAAGA
-97 RRGHATPRPLADA
+97 RRATPPPLADA
-110 VPGPVESIP
+110 VPGPVESIR

-173 GVVPGARVALM
+173 GVMPGARVALM

-257 SVETVE
+257 AIETVE

-271 EAAPRPD
+271 EAASRPD

-352 IMSPLIFL
+352 ITSPLVFL

-368 EIHDRRAT
+368 EIHARRAT

-470 ERSRAVPV
+470 EHSRAVPV
-478 AAGHGDA
+478 TTGHGDA

-527 GYHDNA
+527 GYHANA

-563 IKDVIIRGGRNIHPH
+563 IKDVVIRGGRNIHPH

-619 GPARDRLRRGIEAA
+619 GGVRDRLRRGIEAA

-661 RRDATRSRYQ
+661 RRAATRSRYL
-671 EGRLHETGPAPWR
+671 EGRLHEPGPAPWR
-684 QLIGLWLSATA
+684 QLLGLWLSATA

-897 NVQVTVGF
+897 DVQVTVGS

>member
-1 MENGGTRSRSGA
+1 MENGGTRSRGGA
-13 TGPDDAAHLLHLIAA
+13 TGSDDAAHLLHLIAT

-33 RSARD
+33 RSAQD
-38 TPRVSL
+38 TPLVSL
-44 ESRLGED
+44 ESRLGDD
-51 LGLDSLGR
+51 LGFDSLGR

-84 PADLWRAMEAAGG
+84 PADLWRALQAAGAWHG
-97 RRGHATPRPLADA
+97 RATPPPLADA
-110 VPGPVESIP
+110 APGPVESIP
-119 SAAKTLTEVLDWH
+119 TAAATLTEMLDWH
-132 AEAHPERV
+132 AGAHPDRV
-140 HAWLREREDHVET
+140 HAWLRERADHSET
-153 VSYARLR
+153 VSYAGLR

-173 GVVPGARVALM
+173 GVMPGARVALM

-232 AECLITVPEAR
+232 AELLVTVPEAR
-243 VLATFLR
+243 VLAAFLR
-250 SQVASLR
+250 SRVASLR
-257 SVETVE
+257 AIETVG

-271 EAAPRPD
+271 EGAPAPD
-278 AGDVAFLQYTS
+278 AKDVAFLQYTS

-314 AMEVEPGR
+314 AMEAEPGR
-322 DVFVSWLPLYHDMGL
+322 DLFVSWLPLYHDMGL
-337 IGAWLGSLHFAVPVS
+337 IGAWLGSLYFAVPVS

-368 EIHDRRAT
+368 EIHARRAT

-388 VGRIDDAAIEG
+388 VGRIEDSAIEG

-426 FAAHGFDPGALA
+426 FSAHGFDPGALA

-470 ERSRAVPV
+470 ERSHAVPV

-519 FTGPSATV
+519 FIGPSATA

-533 RATRDLFDGDWLETG
+533 QATRDLFDGDWLETG
-548 DLAYVAGGEV
+548 DLAYIAGGEV

-578 ELEAAIG
+578 ELEAAVG

-604 RAERLVVVAESREED
+604 RAERLVVVAETREEED
-619 GPARDRLRRGIEAA
+619 AARDRLRRGIEAA
-633 ALDVAGIAPDDVV
+633 AVDVAGIAPDDVV

-661 RRDATRSRYQ
+661 RRTATRSRYL
-671 EGRLHETGPAPWR
+671 EGRLHQSGPAPWR
-684 QLIGLWLSATA
+684 QLLGLWLSGTA
-695 ARLRAGGRL
+695 ARLRAGTRL
-704 TLGHTF
+704 TLGRAF
-710 AGYWWAVIVALALAV
+710 AGYWWTVLVALALAV
-725 WPLSIVLPRR
+725 WPLAIALPRR
-735 AWRWRALHAAA
+735 VWRWRVLHAAA

-758 VSGETVPER
+758 VSGETVPEH
-767 GAILVANHCSYLDSL
+767 GAILVANHCSYFDSL
-782 VLVAALPGETAF
+782 VLVAAFPGETAF

-799 LAPQLIAGTFLRR
+799 LAPQLFAGTLLRR
-812 IGALFVERFDDASGL
+812 IGAIFVERFDDTSGL
-827 GDLDTVIEAAQAGRR
+827 GDLDAVIEAARAGRR

-860 KLGAFAAAVAAGVPV
+860 RLGAFAAAAAAGVPV

-897 NVQVTVGF
+897 DVRVTVGS

-913 FDAAIALRDA
+913 FDAVIALRDA

-934 PDLSGEATLL
+934 PDLAGEETLL
-944 KDRRTTPRPPSTR
+944 EDRRRTSRSASSR
-957 PGAA
+957 SGAA

>member
-1 MENGGTRSRSGA
+1 MENGGTRSRGGA
-13 TGPDDAAHLLHLIAA
+13 IGSDDAAHLLDLIAT

-51 LGLDSLGR
+51 LGFDSLGR
-59 AELLRRIERTFSVSL
+59 AELLARIERTFSVSL
-74 PGSTLAEAET
+74 PGSMLAEAET

-97 RRGHATPRPLADA
+97 RRTTPPPLSDA
-110 VPGPVESIP
+110 APGPVESIP
-119 SAAKTLTEVLDWH
+119 NAAATLTEVLDWH
-132 AEAHPERV
+132 AEAHPDRI
-140 HAWLREREDHVET
+140 HAWLREREDHSET
-153 VSYARLR
+153 VSYAELR

-173 GVVPGARVALM
+173 GVMPGSRVALM

-232 AECLITVPEAR
+232 AELLITVPEAR
-243 VLATFLR
+243 VLAAFLR
-250 SQVASLR
+250 SQVACLR
-257 SVETVE
+257 AIETVE
-263 GLRGRGRP
+263 GLRACGEV
-271 EAAPRPD
+271 EAAPAPD
-278 AGDVAFLQYTS
+278 AKDVAFLQYTS

-314 AMEVEPGR
+314 AMEAEPGR

-337 IGAWLGSLHFAVPVS
+337 IGAWLGSLYFAVPVS

-368 EIHDRRAT
+368 EIHARRAT

-388 VGRIDDAAIEG
+388 VGRIDDGAIEG

-455 GRGLLAERIDRTELA
+455 GQGLLAERIDRTELA

-509 VPERRQGRLQ
+509 VPERHQGRLQ
-519 FTGPSATV
+519 FTGPSATA

-533 RATRDLFDGDWLETG
+533 QATRDLFDGDWLETG
-548 DLAYVAGGEV
+548 DLAYIAGGEV

-604 RAERLVVVAESREED
+604 RTERLVAVAESREED
-619 GPARDRLRRGIEAA
+619 DAARDRLRRGIEAA
-633 ALDVAGIAPDDVV
+633 AVDVAGIAPDDVV

-661 RRDATRSRYQ
+661 RRAATRSRYL
-671 EGRLHETGPAPWR
+671 EGRLHQSGPAPWR
-684 QLIGLWLSATA
+684 QLLGLGLSAAA
-695 ARLRAGGRL
+695 ARVRAGTRLMVGRA
-704 TLGHTF
+704 F
-710 AGYWWAVIVALALAV
+710 AGYWWTVLVALALAV
-725 WPLSIVLPRR
+725 WPISIALPRR
-735 AWRWRALHAAA
+735 AWRWRVLRAAA

-782 VLVAALPGETAF
+782 VLVAAFSGETAF

-799 LAPQLIAGTFLRR
+799 LAPQLFAGTLLRR
-812 IGALFVERFDDASGL
+812 IGAIFVERFDDASGL
-827 GDLDTVIEAAQAGRR
+827 GDLDAVVEAARAGRR

-860 KLGAFAAAVAAGVPV
+860 KLGAFAAAAAAKVPV
-875 VPVTLRGTRSVLRG
+875 VPVTLQGTRSVLRG

-897 NVQVTVGF
+897 DVRVTVGS
-905 PLFAEQDG
+905 PMFAEQDG

-934 PDLSGEATLL
+934 PDLAGEETLL
-944 KDRRTTPRPPSTR
+944 EDRRTTPRSPSTR
-957 PGAA
+957 SGAP

>member
-1 MENGGTRSRSGA
+1 MENGLTRSRGGA
-13 TGPDDAAHLLHLIAA
+13 TAPDDPAHLLHLIAT

-38 TPRVSL
+38 TPNVSL
-44 ESRLGED
+44 DSRLGED
-51 LGLDSLGR
+51 LGFDSLGR

-84 PADLWRAMEAAGG
+84 PADLWRALEAAGAP
-97 RRGHATPRPLADA
+97 RGPTAPQPREDA
-110 VPGPVESIP
+110 APGPVVSIP
-119 SAAKTLTEVLDWH
+119 SAAATLTEMLDWH
-132 AEAHPERV
+132 AEAHPDRV
-140 HAWLREREDHVET
+140 HAWLREREDHIET
-153 VSYARLR
+153 VTYAGLR
-160 ETALAVSGGILDA
+160 EAALAVSGGILDGGA
-173 GVVPGARVALM
+173 MPGARVALM

-232 AECLITVPEAR
+232 AGLLVTVPEAR

-257 SVETVE
+257 AVETVE
-263 GLRGRGRP
+263 GLRARGRP
-271 EAAPRPD
+271 EAAPARG

-314 AMEVEPGR
+314 AMEAEPGR

-352 IMSPLIFL
+352 ISSPLVFL

-368 EIHDRRAT
+368 EIHARRAT

-388 VGRIDDAAIEG
+388 VERIDDAAIEG
-399 LDLSTARIVVN
+399 LDLSSARIVVN

-421 AFCER
+421 AFCQR

-455 GRGLLAERIDRTELA
+455 GRGLLAERIDRAGLTERL
-470 ERSRAVPV
+470 RAVPV
-478 AAGHGDA
+478 AAGHGEA
-485 IEVVACG
+485 VEVVACG

-509 VPERRQGRLQ
+509 MPERRQGRLQ

-527 GYHDNA
+527 GYHENA
-533 RATRDLFDGDWLETG
+533 EATRGLFDGDWLETG
-548 DLAYVAGGEV
+548 DLAYIAGGEV

-596 VFAAAGPD
+596 AFAAAGPD

-619 GPARDRLRRGIEAA
+619 GGARDRLRRAIEAA
-633 ALDVAGIAPDDVV
+633 AVDVAGIAPDDVV

-661 RRDATRSRYQ
+661 RRAATRARYL
-671 EGRLHETGPAPWR
+671 EGRLDEPGAAPWR
-684 QLIGLWLSATA
+684 QLLGLWLSAAA
-695 ARLRAGGRL
+695 ARLRAGFRL
-704 TLGHTF
+704 TLGRAY
-710 AGYWWAVIVALALAV
+710 AGYWWAVLVALALAV
-725 WPLSIVLPRR
+725 WPLSIALPRR
-735 AWRWRALHAAA
+735 AWRWRVLHAAA
-746 HVMLK
+746 RAMLK

-758 VSGETVPER
+758 VSGETVPDR

-782 VLVAALPGETAF
+782 VLAAALPGETAF

-799 LAPQLIAGTFLRR
+799 LAPQLFAGTFLRR
-812 IGALFVERFDDASGL
+812 IGALFVERFDDASGR
-827 GDLDTVIEAAQAGRR
+827 GDLDDVIAAARAGRR

-860 KLGAFAAAVAAGVPV
+860 KLGAFAAAAAARVPV
-875 VPVTLRGTRSVLRG
+875 VPVALRGTRSVLRG

-897 NVQVTVGF
+897 AVQVTVGAR
-905 PLFAEQDG
+905 LLAERDG

-934 PDLSGEATLL
+934 PDLAGEATLL
-944 KDRRTTPRPPSTR
+944 EDRRTAPRPPST
-957 PGAA
+957 

>member
-1 MENGGTRSRSGA
+1 MENGFTGSRDGA
-13 TGPDDAAHLLHLIAA
+13 SAPGDAAPLLHLIAT

-44 ESRLGED
+44 DSRLGED
-51 LGLDSLGR
+51 LGFDSLGR
-59 AELLRRIERTFSVSL
+59 AELLRRIERNFSVGL
-74 PGSTLAEAET
+74 PASTLAEAET
-84 PADLWRAMEAAGG
+84 PADLWRALQAAGAPPG
-97 RRGHATPRPLADA
+97 RAAPTPPADA
-110 VPGPVESIP
+110 APGPVESIP
-119 SAAKTLTEVLDWH
+119 EAAATLTEMLDWH
-132 AEAHPERV
+132 AEAHPGRV

-153 VSYARLR
+153 VTYARLR
-160 ETALAVSGGILDA
+160 EAALAVSGGILDA
-173 GVVPGARVALM
+173 GVVRGGRVALM

-232 AECLITVPEAR
+232 AQLLITVPEAR
-243 VLATFLR
+243 ALAAFLR
-250 SQVASLR
+250 AHVASLR
-257 SVETVE
+257 AIETVE
-263 GLRGRGRP
+263 GLGGRGTP
-271 EAAPRPD
+271 EAAPAPG

-314 AMEVEPGR
+314 AMEAEPGR

-352 IMSPLIFL
+352 IASPLIFL

-388 VGRIDDAAIEG
+388 VERIDDGAIEG
-399 LDLSTARIVVN
+399 LDLSSARIVVN

-421 AFCER
+421 AFCQR
-426 FAAHGFDPGALA
+426 FQAHGFDPGALA

-470 ERSRAVPV
+470 ERSRALPV
-478 AAGHGDA
+478 AEGHGDA
-485 IEVVACG
+485 VEIVACG

-499 FRVVDESGRE
+499 LRVVDEAGRE

-519 FTGPSATV
+519 FTGPSSTA

-533 RATRDLFDGDWLETG
+533 EATRGLFDGDWLETG
-548 DLAYVAGGEV
+548 DLAYIAGGEV

-563 IKDVIIRGGRNIHPH
+563 IKDVVIRGGRNIHPH

-604 RAERLVVVAESREED
+604 REERLVAVAESREED
-619 GPARDRLRRGIEAA
+619 GTARDRLRRAIEAA
-633 ALDVAGIAPDDVV
+633 AVDVAGIAPDDVV

-661 RRDATRSRYQ
+661 RRAATRQRYL
-671 EGRLHETGPAPWR
+671 EGRLDEPGAAPWR
-684 QLIGLWLSATA
+684 QLLGLRLSAAA
-695 ARLRAGGRL
+695 ARLRAFGRL
-704 TLGHTF
+704 MLGRAY
-710 AGYWWAVIVALALAV
+710 AGYWWAVLVALAAAV
-725 WPLSIVLPRR
+725 WPLAVALPRR
-735 AWRWRALHAAA
+735 AWRWRVLNASARA
-746 HVMLK
+746 MLS
-751 LTGTRLT
+751 LTFTRLT
-758 VSGETVPER
+758 VSGEAVPRR

-782 VLVAALPGETAF
+782 VLAAAPPGETAF

-799 LAPQLIAGTFLRR
+799 LAPQLFAGTLLRR
-812 IGALFVERFDDASGL
+812 LGAIFVERFDDARGA
-827 GDLDTVIEAAQAGRR
+827 GDLDAVIAAARAGRR
-842 LAVYPEGTLTR
+842 LLVYPEGTLTR

-860 KLGAFAAAVAAGVPV
+860 RLGAFAAAAAAGVPV

-889 GQWFPRPG
+889 GQWFPRRG
-897 NVQVTVGF
+897 DVQVTLGAK
-905 PLFAEQDG
+905 LFAERDG

-944 KDRRTTPRPPSTR
+944 EDRRTTPRSPST
-957 PGAA
+957 

>member
-1 MENGGTRSRSGA
+1 MENGLTSSGSGA
-13 TGPDDAAHLLHLIAA
+13 SASDDAAHLLQLIAT

-44 ESRLGED
+44 DSRLGED
-51 LGLDSLGR
+51 LGFDSLGR
-59 AELLRRIERTFSVSL
+59 TELLLRIERTFSVSL

-84 PADLWRAMEAAGG
+84 PADLWRALEAADAQRG
-97 RRGHATPRPLADA
+97 RATLPPLADA
-110 VPGPVESIP
+110 APGPVESIP
-119 SAAKTLTEVLDWH
+119 DAAATLTEVLDWH
-132 AEAHPERV
+132 AEAHPDRV
-140 HAWLREREDHVET
+140 HAWLREREDHIET
-153 VSYARLR
+153 VTYARLR

-173 GVVPGARVALM
+173 GVAPGARVALM

-232 AECLITVPEAR
+232 AGLLVTVPEAR
-243 VLATFLR
+243 VLAAFLR
-250 SQVASLR
+250 SKVASLR
-257 SVETVE
+257 AVETVE

-271 EAAPRPD
+271 EAAPAPD
-278 AGDVAFLQYTS
+278 TGDVAFLQYTS

-314 AMEVEPGR
+314 AMEAEPGR

-368 EIHDRRAT
+368 EIHERRAT

-388 VGRIDDAAIEG
+388 VERIDDGAIEG
-399 LDLSTARIVVN
+399 LDLSSARIVVN

-438 PVYGLAESS
+438 PVYGLAECS

-455 GRGLLAERIDRTELA
+455 GRGLLAERIDRTELT

-478 AAGHGDA
+478 TPGHGDA

-499 FRVVDESGRE
+499 FRAVDESGRE

-519 FTGPSATV
+519 FTGPSATA
-527 GYHDNA
+527 GYHDNP
-533 RATRDLFDGDWLETG
+533 RATRELFDGDWLETG

-558 YPTGR
+558 FPTGR

-604 RAERLVVVAESREED
+604 RAERLVVVAETREED
-619 GPARDRLRRGIEAA
+619 GSARDRLRRGIEAA
-633 ALDVAGIAPDDVV
+633 AVDVAGIAPDDVV

-661 RRDATRSRYQ
+661 RRTATRERYL
-671 EGRLHETGPAPWR
+671 EGRLDEPGVAPWR
-684 QLIGLWLSATA
+684 QLLGLWLAAAT

-704 TLGHTF
+704 TLGRAY
-710 AGYWWAVIVALALAV
+710 AGYWWAVLVALALAV
-725 WPLSIVLPRR
+725 WPLSIALPRR
-735 AWRWRALHAAA
+735 AWRWKVLHAAA
-746 HVMLK
+746 RAMLT
-751 LTGTRLT
+751 LTGARLT

-799 LAPQLIAGTFLRR
+799 LAPQLFAGTLLRR
-812 IGALFVERFDDASGL
+812 IGAIFVERFDDARGV
-827 GDLDTVIEAAQAGRR
+827 GDLDAVIEAARAGRR
-842 LAVYPEGTLTR
+842 LLVYPEGTLTR

-860 KLGAFAAAVAAGVPV
+860 KLGAFAAAAAARVPV

-897 NVQVTVGF
+897 AVRVTVGAR
-905 PLFAEQDG
+905 LFAEEDG

-944 KDRRTTPRPPSTR
+944 EDRRTTPGST
-957 PGAA
+957 

>member
-1 MENGGTRSRSGA
+1 METGGTRSRSGA
-13 TGPDDAAHLLHLIAA
+13 TGPDDAAHLLHLIAT

-33 RSARD
+33 RSAREL
-38 TPRVSL
+38 PRVSL

-51 LGLDSLGR
+51 LGFDSLGR
-59 AELLRRIERTFSVSL
+59 AELLLRIEQTFSVSL

-97 RRGHATPRPLADA
+97 RRGRATPRPPADTA
-110 VPGPVESIP
+110 PGPVESIP
-119 SAAKTLTEVLDWH
+119 SAAATLTEVLDWH
-132 AEAHPERV
+132 AEAHPDRV
-140 HAWLREREDHVET
+140 HAWLSEREEHVET
-153 VSYARLR
+153 ITYAQLR

-173 GVVPGARVALM
+173 EPMPGSRVALM

-219 HLRRQAAILANAG
+219 HLHRQASILANAG
-232 AECLITVPEAR
+232 AAFLVTVPEAR
-243 VLATFLR
+243 VLSAFLR
-250 SQVASLR
+250 SKVPSLR
-257 SVETVE
+257 FVETVE
-263 GLRGRGRP
+263 GLRGRGGA
-271 EAAPRPD
+271 EAAPARA

-322 DVFVSWLPLYHDMGL
+322 DQFVSWLPLYHDMGL

-352 IMSPLIFL
+352 IMSPLVFL

-368 EIHDRRAT
+368 EIHARRAT

-388 VGRIDDAAIEG
+388 VERIDDDAIEG
-399 LDLSTARIVVN
+399 LDLSSARMVVN
-410 GAEPVRAASVR
+410 GAEPVQAASVR
-421 AFCER
+421 KFCER

-447 VGLAFPRP
+447 VGLAFPKP
-455 GRGLLAERIDRTELA
+455 GRGLLAERVHRTELT

-478 AAGHGDA
+478 TTGDDDA

-527 GYHDNA
+527 GYHENA
-533 RATRDLFDGDWLETG
+533 RATRDLFDGDWLEAG

-585 DLPGIRRGCVA
+585 NLPGIRRGCVA
-596 VFAAAGPD
+596 VFAAAGPG
-604 RAERLVVVAESREED
+604 RADRLVVVAESREED
-619 GPARDRLRRGIEAA
+619 EPARDRMRRGIEAA
-633 ALDVAGIAPDDVV
+633 AVDVAGIAPDDVV
-646 LAPPRAVLKTSSGKI
+646 LAPPRAVLKTSSGKL
-661 RRDATRSRYQ
+661 RRAATRSRYL
-671 EGRLHETGPAPWR
+671 EGRLHEPGPALWR
-684 QLIGLWLSATA
+684 QLLGLWLSATA
-695 ARLRAGGRL
+695 AGLVARTHLMLGRA
-704 TLGHTF
+704 F
-710 AGYWWAVIVALALAV
+710 AGYWWAVLVALALVV
-725 WPLSIVLPRR
+725 WPLLLVLPRR
-735 AWRWRALHAAA
+735 AWRWRVVHAAA
-746 HVMLK
+746 RAMLK
-751 LTGTRLT
+751 VTGTRLT

-799 LAPQLIAGTFLRR
+799 LAPQLIAGTFLRQ
-812 IGALFVERFDDASGL
+812 IGALFVERFDDARGL
-827 GDLDTVIEAAQAGRR
+827 GDMDDVIEAARAGRR
-842 LAVYPEGTLTR
+842 LAIYPEGTLTR
-853 RPGLLDF
+853 RPGLLAF
-860 KLGAFAAAVAAGVPV
+860 KLGAFAAAVAANVPV
-875 VPVTLRGTRSVLRG
+875 VPVTLHGTRSVLRA
-889 GQWFPRPG
+889 GQWVPRPG
-897 NVQVTVGF
+897 DVQVTVG
-905 PLFAEQDG
+905 PRLFAEQDG
-913 FDAAIALRDA
+913 FDAAIAVRDA
-923 ARAAILAGCGE
+923 ARAAILTGCGE
-934 PDLSGEATLL
+934 PDLSGEETLL
-944 KDRRTTPRPPSTR
+944 KDRRTTPRPASPRS
-957 PGAA
+957 GAA

>member
-1 MENGGTRSRSGA
+1 MESQGTTSHG
-13 TGPDDAAHLLHLIAA
+13 DAAPLLRLIAA

-38 TPRVSL
+38 TPRVAL
-44 ESRLGED
+44 DSRLGED
-51 LGLDSLGR
+51 LGFDSLGR
-59 AELLRRIERTFSVSL
+59 AELLRRIERAFSVAL
-74 PGSTLAEAET
+74 PASTLAEAET
-84 PADLWRAMEAAGG
+84 PADLWRALQAAGAQGG
-97 RRGHATPRPLADA
+97 RASPLPPADA
-110 VPGPVESIP
+110 EPGPVESIP
-119 SAAKTLTEVLDWH
+119 LAAATLTETLDWH
-132 AEAHPERV
+132 AEAHPGRV

-153 VSYARLR
+153 VTYAGLR
-160 ETALAVSGGILDA
+160 EAALAVSGGIIDA
-173 GVVPGARVALM
+173 GLAPGARVALM

-232 AECLITVPEAR
+232 AELLVTVPEAR
-243 VLATFLR
+243 VLAAFLR
-250 SQVASLR
+250 SEVASLR
-257 SVETVE
+257 AVETVE
-263 GLRGRGRP
+263 GLRGRGQP
-271 EAAPRPD
+271 EAAPPPGAD
-278 AGDVAFLQYTS
+278 DTAFLQYTS

-314 AMEVEPGR
+314 AMEAEPGS

-352 IMSPLIFL
+352 IASPLIFL

-368 EIHDRRAT
+368 EIHHRRAT

-388 VGRIDDAAIEG
+388 VERIDDAAIEG

-455 GRGLLAERIDRTELA
+455 GRGLLAERIDRAELA
-470 ERSRAVPV
+470 ERSRAMPV
-478 AAGHGDA
+478 AEGHGDA
-485 IEVVACG
+485 VEIVACG
-492 SPLPGHQ
+492 SALPGHQ
-499 FRVVDESGRE
+499 LRVVDEAGRE
-509 VPERRQGRLQ
+509 LPERRQGRLQ
-519 FTGPSATV
+519 FAGPSSTA
-527 GYHDNA
+527 GYHGNA
-533 RATRDLFDGDWLETG
+533 EATRALFDGDWLETG
-548 DLAYVAGGEV
+548 DLAYIAGGEV
-558 YPTGR
+558 FPTGR
-563 IKDVIIRGGRNIHPH
+563 IKDVVIRGGRNIHPH

-585 DLPGIRRGCVA
+585 DIPGIRRGCVA
-596 VFAAAGPD
+596 AFAAAGPGG
-604 RAERLVVVAESREED
+604 AELLVAVAETREED
-619 GPARDRLRRGIEAA
+619 GASRDRLRRAIEGAA
-633 ALDVAGIAPDDVV
+633 VDVAGIAPDDVV

-661 RRDATRSRYQ
+661 RRAATRRRYE
-671 EGRLHETGPAPWR
+671 EGRLDEPGAAPWR
-684 QLIGLWLSATA
+684 QLLGLWLQA
-695 ARLRAGGRL
+695 AASRLRGFARL
-704 TLGHTF
+704 TLGR
-710 AGYWWAVIVALALAV
+710 AYAVYWWAVLAALALAV
-725 WPLSIVLPRR
+725 WPLAVALPRR
-735 AWRWRALHAAA
+735 AWRWLVVGAAA
-746 HVMLK
+746 RAMLR
-751 LTGTRLT
+751 LTFTRLT
-758 VSGETVPER
+758 VGGEAVPER

-782 VLVAALPGETAF
+782 VLAAALPGETAF

-799 LAPQLIAGTFLRR
+799 LAPQLFAGILLRR
-812 IGALFVERFDDASGL
+812 LGTIFVERFDDASGV
-827 GDLDTVIEAAQAGRR
+827 GDLGAVIEAAREGRR

-860 KLGAFAAAVAAGVPV
+860 RLGAFAAAAAARVPV
-875 VPVTLRGTRSVLRG
+875 VPVTLSGTRSVLRG

-897 NVQVTVGF
+897 AVQVALGAR
-905 PLFAEQDG
+905 LYAEGHG

-934 PDLSGEATLL
+934 PDLAGEPTLL
-944 KDRRTTPRPPSTR
+944 EDRRTTPRPPSAR
-957 PGAA
+957 SGGV